1 MSKREHGTAD
11 DEGGGKRA
19 RGPDPGKIFQ
29 LFPKLNAEK
38 RAALQ
43 FDDEALFSVT
53 DQRSAE
59 RINRV
64 ILALDGVD
72 AARSRIV
79 DGCACVGGNVI
90 AFGAMRIGFRGNQR
104 AIVENFATRVDIVK
118 DPFTDHPYPQDF
130 STVKEFDPPGTK
142 RLMQFR
148 KAAMEQFGCSCL
160 HAAYLTLLK
169 SIGKELG
176 QALSQGDMED
186 VAVALG
192 WPAVRGTMTFG
203 QMALSSAPRGL

>member
-1 MSKREHGTAD
+1 MSKREHGAD

-29 LFPKLNAEK
+29 LFPKLSAEK

-90 AFGAMRIGFRGNQR
+90 AFGAAFARGKVS
-104 AIVENFATRVDIVK
+104 AIELDATR
-118 DPFTDHPYPQDF
+118 F
-130 STVKEFDPPGTK
+130 
-142 RLMQFR
+142 
-148 KAAMEQFGCSCL
+148 AMLE
-160 HAAYLTLLK
+160 HN
-169 SIGKELG
+169 
-176 QALSQGDMED
+176 

-192 WPAVRGTMTFG
+192 ADHGVELVRGDC
-203 QMALSSAPRGL
+203 LVELLRS